1 MRCAR
6 VNQRRIYYANYAGT
20 VDVEDENHY
29 DTGEKVVSYSTPV
42 EIMANV
48 SPATGETGVEYFGND
63 LTYDRVIII
72 DDPNTPINEQS
83 VMVIDRDLEFDGS
96 GNLLF
101 DYVVK
106 RVARHLQFAV
116 IAVSKVGADTPMR

>member
-6 VNQRRIYYANYAGT
+6 INQRRIYYANYDGLRPLL
-20 VDVEDENHY
+20 DEGGF
-29 DTGEKVVSYSTPV
+29 DTGEKVPSYTQPV
-42 EIMANV
+42 EIRANV
-48 SPATGETGVEYFGND
+48 SPATGDVGVEYFGNE
-63 LTYDRVIII
+63 LTYDRVVII

-83 VMVIDRDLEFDGS
+83 VMVIDRPLEFDRS
-96 GNLLF
+96 RTLKF

-116 IAVSKVGADTPMR
+116 IAVSKVGADTPLR